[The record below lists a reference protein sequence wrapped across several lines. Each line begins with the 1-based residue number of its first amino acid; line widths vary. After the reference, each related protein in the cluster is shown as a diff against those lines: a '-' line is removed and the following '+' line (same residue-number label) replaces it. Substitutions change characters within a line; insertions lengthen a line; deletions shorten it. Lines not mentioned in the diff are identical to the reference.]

1 MVENLGWSCVIVGM
15 SSIGVEQGTLSLVVF
30 QVDKERIRLGN
41 IKPKNT
47 TIRSELDRARNEAKL
62 EVLRQLFGYDY
73 IQGIID
79 GALRDS

>member
-1 MVENLGWSCVIVGM
+1 M

-30 QVDKERIRLGN
+30 NVDKERVRLGN
-41 IKPKNT
+41 IKPMNRDLET
-47 TIRSELDRARNEAKL
+47 DLAQARNDAKF

-79 GALRDS
+79 GALVDS

>member
-1 MVENLGWSCVIVGM
+1 M

-30 QVDKERIRLGN
+30 QVDKERVRLGN
-41 IKPKNT
+41 IKPEDNNLVDKFDK
-47 TIRSELDRARNEAKL
+47 SRNEAKF